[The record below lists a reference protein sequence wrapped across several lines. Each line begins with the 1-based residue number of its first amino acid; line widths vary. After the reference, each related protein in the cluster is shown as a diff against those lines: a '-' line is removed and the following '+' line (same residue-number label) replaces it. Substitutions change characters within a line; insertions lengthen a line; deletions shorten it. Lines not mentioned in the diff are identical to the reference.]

1 MELSE
6 LILLEPLE
14 ILPGVRTRVLRLKEY
29 GIERMDFLNGSVF
42 FKVSGKPAA
51 VVCIPVPG
59 VVMHRDLS
67 VE

>member
-14 ILPGVRTRVLRLKEY
+14 ILPGVQTRALKLREH

-42 FKVSGKPAA
+42 FKVCGKPAA
-51 VVCIPVPG
+51 VVWIPVPG
-59 VVMHRDLS
+59 TTMYRDLS
-67 VE
+67 AE